1 MKRLLIFFTWLWLLV
16 PVFSEAQQVRVLS
29 DGVEF
34 RGDLGSTQ
42 RKTILLENE
51 SKEVKTYLL
60 KSLRGNVGSSQTV
73 RICIGENCFDPKKDL
88 AKIKL
93 ELEPG
98 ELLTDLYLVFDM
110 GIVETRGSFDLSFVN
125 ENNLRDQFVVEARYE
140 VEDPSNKV
148 DEFDYKDIVLS
159 DVYPNPSVRI
169 AQFDYALKN
178 KSIKARIAINSFIG
192 NPIANYELD
201 PDRNT
206 LAINVS
212 DFNPGVYFYTLFLDN
227 KNIVT
232 KKLVVK
238 K

>member
-1 MKRLLIFFTWLWLLV
+1 MKQLLIFFTWLWLFV
-16 PVFSEAQQVRVLS
+16 PVFAEAQQVRVLS
-29 DGVEF
+29 DGIEF

-42 RKTILLENE
+42 RKTVIIQNE
-51 SKEVKTYLL
+51 TNQVKTYLL
-60 KSLRGNVGSSQTV
+60 KSLRGNIGSSQRV
-73 RICIGENCFDPKKDL
+73 RICIGDQCYDPKKDL

-93 ELEPG
+93 TLEPG

-110 GIVETRGSFDLSFVN
+110 GIAETRGSFDLSFVS
-125 ENNLRDQFVVEARYE
+125 ESNLRDLFVVEARYE
-140 VEDPSNKV
+140 VDDPANKV

-169 AQFDYALKN
+169 AQFDYNIKN
-178 KSIKARIAINSFIG
+178 QSVKARIAINSFIG
-192 NPIANYELD
+192 NPIADYELD
-201 PDRNT
+201 PKRNT
-206 LAINVS
+206 LPINVS
-212 DFNPGVYFYTLFLDN
+212 DFNPGIYFYTLFLDN